1 MAIGAPCKVVT
12 ITVTLFTIISSANL
26 SNVPRTISN
35 RTGIKEPGPKLNISF
50 QVRRGAST
58 YEEDEDHTRS
68 IRYDH
73 PQVIKPDTVSA
84 LTHAL
89 FEAHPAED

>member
-1 MAIGAPCKVVT
+1 MVSKSRNKIRQ
-12 ITVTLFTIISSANL
+12 TLGLPFSRALQIASS
-26 SNVPRTISN
+26 PMD
-35 RTGIKEPGPKLNISF
+35 KLHYCFSL

-73 PQVIKPDTVSA
+73 PQVVKPDTVSA

-89 FEAHPAED
+89 FEAHPEE

>member
-1 MAIGAPCKVVT
+1 MDYGAGFCQMDKCSYCFS
-12 ITVTLFTIISSANL
+12 L
-26 SNVPRTISN
+26 
-35 RTGIKEPGPKLNISF
+35 

-68 IRYDH
+68 IRYEH
-73 PQVIKPDTVSA
+73 PQVVKPDTVSA

-89 FEAHPAED
+89 FEAHPED

>member
-1 MAIGAPCKVVT
+1 MVPSTSRRRPRHHQLAEGVVYREAEAGHDHSPVHFYIRPQDDDTDVIVVKKGAT
-12 ITVTLFTIISSANL
+12 
-26 SNVPRTISN
+26 
-35 RTGIKEPGPKLNISF
+35 
-50 QVRRGAST
+50 T

-73 PQVIKPDTVSA
+73 PQVVKPDTVSA

-89 FEAHPAED
+89 FEAHPED